1 MAQLMTKFIWLLP
14 YWEMESLINSWSA
27 SETIWKEKLLG
38 KIFLKWIYLVMAS
51 FKCSLWNHHFISVL
65 FNMSAWTT
73 SNQYKDVLST
83 KSGTWAL
90 LNIYWLG
97 KKKKKCNCKL
107 KCNDGIITYYNHQR
121 EKGSKK
127 VCLYRLF
134 LEYENLRVG
143 KSQKLLLANY
153 HVFLTSEINETQRNE
168 VILPRPHSF
177 HIKLKS

>member
-1 MAQLMTKFIWLLP
+1 MRRQMAQLMTKFIWLFP

-38 KIFLKWIYLVMAS
+38 KIFLKRIYLIIAS

-83 KSGTWAL
+83 KSGTWAI

-97 KKKKKCNCKL
+97 QKKKCNCKL
-107 KCNDGIITYYNHQR
+107 NVLHYNARWHYNLLQLPKRKRIKESLPVKII
-121 EKGSKK
+121 
-127 VCLYRLF
+127 
-134 LEYENLRVG
+134 LRIWQPQSW
-143 KSQKLLLANY
+143 KEPE
-153 HVFLTSEINETQRNE
+153 TSFGQSPCFSYKWN
-168 VILPRPHSF
+168 
-177 HIKLKS
+177 

>member
-1 MAQLMTKFIWLLP
+1 MAQLMTKFIWLFP

-38 KIFLKWIYLVMAS
+38 KIFLKRIYLIIAS

-83 KSGTWAL
+83 KSGTWAI

-97 KKKKKCNCKL
+97 KKKKNAIANLMSCIIMP
-107 KCNDGIITYYNHQR
+107 DGIIIYYNYQR

-127 VCLYRLF
+127 VCL
-134 LEYENLRVG
+134 
-143 KSQKLLLANY
+143 
-153 HVFLTSEINETQRNE
+153 
-168 VILPRPHSF
+168 
-177 HIKLKS
+177 

>member
-1 MAQLMTKFIWLLP
+1 MAQLMTKFIWLFP

-38 KIFLKWIYLVMAS
+38 KIFLKRIYLIIAS

-65 FNMSAWTT
+65 FKMSAWTT

-83 KSGTWAL
+83 KSGTWAI

-97 KKKKKCNCKL
+97 KKKKNAIANLMSCIIMP
-107 KCNDGIITYYNHQR
+107 DGIIIYYNYQR

-127 VCLYRLF
+127 VCL
-134 LEYENLRVG
+134 
-143 KSQKLLLANY
+143 
-153 HVFLTSEINETQRNE
+153 
-168 VILPRPHSF
+168 
-177 HIKLKS
+177 

>member
-1 MAQLMTKFIWLLP
+1 MAQLMTKFIWLFP

-38 KIFLKWIYLVMAS
+38 KIFLKRIYLIIAS

-73 SNQYKDVLST
+73 SNQYQDVLST
-83 KSGTWAL
+83 KSGTWAI

-97 KKKKKCNCKL
+97 KKKKNAIANLMSCIIMP
-107 KCNDGIITYYNHQR
+107 DGIIIYYNYQR

-127 VCLYRLF
+127 VCL
-134 LEYENLRVG
+134 
-143 KSQKLLLANY
+143 
-153 HVFLTSEINETQRNE
+153 
-168 VILPRPHSF
+168 
-177 HIKLKS
+177 